1 MKEIKSTM
9 KKVLAIAFAAMMS
22 VSLFGCTM
30 FFGDGGSTTSSSS
43 SSSSSKKPGI
53 SVGGDSS
60 SIGIGNQ
67 NAFDKND
74 FTIYPASFAED
85 DADYANVGGY
95 DIIIQAGQSNAE
107 GNGWGYLDTPFEP
120 NDNILYFADSF
131 QLGGAINDKFSVM
144 PAQEKRSTTT
154 GNLKNEFALS
164 FAQDYLYSDLYHEG
178 RKILIVRAAVG
189 ATGFS
194 DNGINDLNWLPE
206 SNLYPRMVK
215 AVQDALKLEFSAT
228 NEYKN
233 RLVAF
238 LWHQGETDA
247 HSYADARMTYTKAE
261 ETYYENLSTL
271 LTNFKTTFNCPNLPF
286 LCADF
291 VQDWKQNRS
300 EIKNYA
306 PLISSAQKR
315 ICENFKPAAYL
326 NTYGLKSNK
335 EDPTHPT
342 NEDPSL
348 VITIDD
354 IHFCREAV
362 HLLGQK
368 YFLAYEALFNA
379 RNTIEE

>member
-1 MKEIKSTM
+1 MSKIRNTV
-9 KKVLAIAFAAMMS
+9 KKVLSIALVAMMS
-22 VSLFGCTM
+22 VSLFGCNF
-30 FFGDGGSTTSSSS
+30 FFGGSGTASS
-43 SSSSSKKPGI
+43 SSSSSKKPGGI
-53 SVGGDSS
+53 TVGGDSS
-60 SIGIGNQ
+60 SLGIGNQ

-74 FTIYPASFAED
+74 FLTFPASFAED
-85 DADYANVGGY
+85 DDDYKNVGGY

-107 GNGWGYLDTPFEP
+107 GNGWGYLETPFQP
-120 NDNILYFADSF
+120 NDNILYFADAF
-131 QLGGAINDKFSVM
+131 QLGGSINEEFSVM
-144 PAQEKRSTTT
+144 PAQEKRSNAT

-164 FAQDYLYSDLYHEG
+164 FAQEYLYSDLYYQG

-194 DNGINDLNWLPE
+194 NNGINDYTWLPND
-206 SNLYPRMVK
+206 NLYPRMVK
-215 AVQDALKLEFSAT
+215 AVQDALNLEFSAT
-228 NEYKN
+228 GEYKN

-247 HSYADARMTYTKAE
+247 HNFMSE
-261 ETYYENLSTL
+261 NTYYNHLATL
-271 LTNFKTTFNCPNLPF
+271 LTNFKTTFECPDLPF
-286 LCADF
+286 ICADF
-291 VQDWKQNRS
+291 VQDWKQNRG

-306 PLISSAQKR
+306 PLISNAQKR
-315 ICENFKPAAYL
+315 ICEDFAPAAYL
-326 NTYGLKSNK
+326 HTYGLKSNK

-368 YFLAYEALFNA
+368 YFLAYQALFNA
-379 RNTIEE
+379 RKTVSE